1 MKDQLNGLKIEI
13 VIDKRT
19 FNMELFRYLLEL
31 RDVIMLV
38 QFEVKDERVRKMI
51 ENHKQTI

>member
-38 QFEVKDERVRKMI
+38 
-51 ENHKQTI
+51 